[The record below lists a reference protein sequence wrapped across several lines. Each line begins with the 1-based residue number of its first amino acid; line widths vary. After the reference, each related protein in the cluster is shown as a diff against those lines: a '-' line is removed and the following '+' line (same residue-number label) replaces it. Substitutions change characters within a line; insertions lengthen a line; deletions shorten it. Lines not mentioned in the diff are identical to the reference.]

1 MKVVID
7 TNVVL
12 DFALERVPFQDEA
25 KRFSRLLMSIM

>member
-12 DFALERVPFQDEA
+12 NAIFPKSKNYWIQKALENQ
-25 KRFSRLLMSIM
+25 